1 MHQAALS
8 DMESKSNNNDG
19 DDIDKPKRFST
30 SAFQWCRRFRFR
42 TRGINPASFM
52 IADTGGFA
60 EGDGVA
66 EVGHVAGMKIWYGKH
81 PPTKKRGHGS
91 MEPDLSRLRPG
102 SVITLDDWE
111 MDDDEAGAGDGG
123 LGS

>member
-1 MHQAALS
+1 
-8 DMESKSNNNDG
+8 
-19 DDIDKPKRFST
+19 
-30 SAFQWCRRFRFR
+30 
-42 TRGINPASFM
+42 M

-81 PPTKKRGHGS
+81 PPTKKRGHCS
-91 MEPDLSRLRPG
+91 IEPDLSRLRPG
-102 SVITLDDWE
+102 SVISLDDWE

-123 LGS
+123 HGPE